1 MPRTAVTH
9 EELRDR
15 FEAPEEYVGH
25 NVLDPEGRRIG
36 CVEGVF
42 RNARDEPEY
51 IKVRLGFFGVRSVL
65 IPVAGSV
72 LAESEQRAL
81 LLE

>member
-25 NVLDPEGRRIG
+25 KVLDPEGRRIG
-36 CVEGVF
+36 CVEGIF
-42 RNARDEPEY
+42 TNARD
-51 IKVRLGFFGVRSVL
+51 
-65 IPVAGSV
+65 
-72 LAESEQRAL
+72 
-81 LLE
+81 